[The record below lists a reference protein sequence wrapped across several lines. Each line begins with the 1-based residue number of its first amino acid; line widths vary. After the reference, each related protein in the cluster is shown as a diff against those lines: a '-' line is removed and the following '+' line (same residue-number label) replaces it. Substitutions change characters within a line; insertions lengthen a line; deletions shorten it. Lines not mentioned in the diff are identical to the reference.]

1 MRLILFGPPGVG
13 KGTTSAMLVKD
24 YKIPHISSGNII
36 REIASEKSESAKKVK
51 PYLENGLLVPNEII
65 TPVIKDR
72 LKQDD
77 CKNGF
82 ALDGFPRNVEQAEFL
97 DKLLAKDCIEIN
109 YVINLIAKDKTIIGR
124 LSGRRICK
132 NCDAIYH
139 LQNIPPKK
147 EGICDKCG
155 GVLIQREDDK
165 PEVIKERIKQYQKET
180 KPLIEYYAKE
190 NLLRNIDTDK
200 PLDEIFSDIRAVLG

>member
-1 MRLILFGPPGVG
+1 M
-13 KGTTSAMLVKD
+13 
-24 YKIPHISSGNII
+24 
-36 REIASEKSESAKKVK
+36 
-51 PYLENGLLVPNEII
+51 
-65 TPVIKDR
+65 
-72 LKQDD
+72 
-77 CKNGF
+77 
-82 ALDGFPRNVEQAEFL
+82 
-97 DKLLAKDCIEIN
+97 AKDCIEIN